1 MPIARNIVVAV
12 SPELYR
18 QTRRIA
24 AECDTT
30 VTDVVRYLLHVL
42 PDAVKGA
49 RFPGG
54 RPQFAAA
61 AARREQAAKMSAQ
74 TPPNSPKEP
83 QNELQK
89 PVCIPVK
96 PN

>member
-1 MPIARNIVVAV
+1 VPTARNITVAV

-24 AECDTT
+24 TEYDMP
-30 VTDVVRYLLHVL
+30 VTEMVRFLLHVL
-42 PDAVKGA
+42 PDALKGA

-54 RPQFAAA
+54 RPLFAAA
-61 AARREQAAKMSAQ
+61 QARRRQAAKMSAQ
-74 TPPNSPKEP
+74 TPPNPPSKP

-96 PN
+96 

>member
-1 MPIARNIVVAV
+1 MPTSRNITVAV

-24 AECDTT
+24 AEYDMP
-30 VTDVVRYLLHVL
+30 VTEMVRFLLLVL
-42 PDAVKGA
+42 PGALKDA

-61 AARREQAAKMSAQ
+61 MARRHQTAKTSAY
-74 TPPNSPKEP
+74 TPTNSPQES
-83 QNELQK
+83 Q
-89 PVCIPVK
+89 
-96 PN
+96 